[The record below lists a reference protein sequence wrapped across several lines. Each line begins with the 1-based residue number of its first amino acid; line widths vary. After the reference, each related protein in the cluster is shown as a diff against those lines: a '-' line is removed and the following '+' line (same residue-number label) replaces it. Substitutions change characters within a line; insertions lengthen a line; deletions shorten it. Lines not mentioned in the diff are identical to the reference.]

1 MGRGGLA
8 GYPPIGPPAQLSP
21 PPPRFGRRPTFLVS
35 LGLAVPLGLSV
46 ALAIDFV
53 MVLVAR
59 LLFGAALAGAFLSLY
74 VAREWGV
81 GCCGA
86 QQAVCCGMRAVG
98 CCEMRDPAGCRML
111 QQVACCGVQDAV
123 GC

>member
-1 MGRGGLA
+1 M
-8 GYPPIGPPAQLSP
+8 
-21 PPPRFGRRPTFLVS
+21 
-35 LGLAVPLGLSV
+35 PLGLSV

-86 QQAVCCGMRAVG
+86 QQAVCCGMRAAVRCGILQGAG
-98 CCEMRDPAGCRML
+98 CSSKWRAVECRML
-111 QQVACCGVQDAV
+111 WDAE